1 MSNIPSRSSFYRGIL
16 ETNPLNAARYIRNQ
30 YNFIGKYKM

>member
-16 ETNPLNAARYIRNQ
+16 ETNPFNAVRYIRNQ